1 MKKIFNISILSLL
14 FLSIMSCSTDDNKII
29 VNESTNPVLIAPE
42 DGTNIILNPG
52 TDATTALTL
61 VWDHAAYS
69 VDTEIDYTVEVAAAG
84 TDFAATVILPSTTD
98 RFMVFT
104 GAKLRELLT
113 NATDDVD
120 NPGLGLV
127 DTEDANIEVRVTAT
141 LGNNDDLPM
150 VSDPISLSVTFQT
163 GDVVITPEDPVLFLV
178 GAPQAYYGLDAWDNA
193 TAIPMRYIGDGET
206 MIFEAYVKVGAA
218 DGFKFIGEQGT
229 WDNGNYGTQDGVQN
243 GNLYNDGGSGD
254 IKIAETDGD
263 GQYYV
268 WVDLDNLQ
276 YQYVKME
283 WGIIGDSTANGW
295 DGETAMTYD
304 FATNTWS
311 ISATLADGG
320 MKFRSANTGEFIAS
334 DSWKFNIGDSDPMVT
349 YDPSAPNFTI
359 TAGSYDID
367 LVVNFDGTATVSGL

>member
-1 MKKIFNISILSLL
+1 MKKIFNLSILSLL

-42 DGTNIILNPG
+42 DGANIILNPS

-69 VDTEIDYTVEVAAAG
+69 VDTEINYTVEMAVAG
-84 TDFAATVILPSTTD
+84 TEFAAPVVLPSTTS
-98 RFMVFT
+98 RIVAFT
-104 GAKLRELLT
+104 GAELRSRLT
-113 NATDDVD
+113 NAAD
-120 NPGLGLV
+120 NNTAGLGLV

-150 VSDPISLSVTFQT
+150 VSDPISFSVTFQT
-163 GDVVITPEDPVLFLV
+163 GEVIVEPTDPVLFLV

-206 MIFEAYVKVGAA
+206 MVFEAYVKVGAA

-229 WDNGNYGTQDGVQN
+229 WDNGNYGTIDGAQDG
-243 GNLYNDGGSGD
+243 NLHDDGGSGD
-254 IKIAETDGD
+254 IKVAETDGD
-263 GQYYV
+263 GLYYV
-268 WVDLDNLQ
+268 WVDIDNLQ

-304 FATNTWS
+304 FASNTWS

-320 MKFRSANTGEFIAS
+320 MKFRSANTGNFIAS
-334 DSWKFNIGDSDPMVT
+334 DAWKFNIGDSDPMVT

-367 LVVNFDGTATVSGL
+367 LVVNFDGSATVSGL